1 MATLRCASQ
10 VVVLHI
16 NAKNLERLIVKKNP
30 RSQDMLRDQAF
41 SRYTDIVSYCCNHS
55 LHHLIVVF
63 PLNTGITQLL
73 EEMVFN
79 ERWILS
85 FVTCDFFSL
94 FLCLPLL
101 CSKFT
106 IMYSCGKFYA
116 ALGSYLSKFGA
127 FSLGFPNY
135 FYFFGNE
142 PSLGDFSISAHTSKF
157 TYKCYIISL
166 YSIHQY
172 VIIYFLVHKN

>member
-85 FVTCDFFSL
+85 LVSPFPFFAHAVFKVYYYVQL
-94 FLCLPLL
+94 WKIL
-101 CSKFT
+101 CS
-106 IMYSCGKFYA
+106 IR
-116 ALGSYLSKFGA
+116 
-127 FSLGFPNY
+127 
-135 FYFFGNE
+135 
-142 PSLGDFSISAHTSKF
+142 
-157 TYKCYIISL
+157 
-166 YSIHQY
+166 
-172 VIIYFLVHKN
+172 FLLIKVWCF